1 MFGTREGTRVGGIAL
16 GSGGL
21 CVAGGTNGAFP
32 GQTASGPPGT
42 SDAYIRAYGT
52 SGAVLWTRQFGT
64 TADDEAL
71 SVTADLT
78 AVFTAGA
85 APRPVPPAP
94 AKKPGEALLGEKTP
108 ASDR

>member
-85 APRPVPPAP
+85 TTGQF
-94 AKKPGEALLGEKTP
+94 PGEPYKNQGDAFVAKYSQ
-108 ASDR
+108 A

>member
-78 AVFTAGA
+78 AVFTAARNTRHVPRGPHQQQGGRTLRQVF
-85 APRPVPPAP
+85 PRP
-94 AKKPGEALLGEKTP
+94 
-108 ASDR
+108 